1 MDSDGNSHSSSIM
14 KNIESG
20 IQVPTSPAII
30 LMPSD
35 TISSR
40 SSIQPSKKKSLAEN
54 QTELPY
60 VYNRKQS
67 PIKEIPIS
75 FLRHRLCVR
84 EQYYT
89 RLTLVSNLMSFLA
102 ILGIIL
108 MIIEN
113 ELTFARVNNED
124 TRISWFL
131 KLTITITTVI
141 LLALI
146 FYYHHLDMNLYS
158 FRNALEDWRVELTNS
173 KILLIIFEIS
183 ICAIHPMPRSYP
195 QTDPEKIN
203 STSIE
208 SDSSSPNSYSLS
220 YTAVDVGLV
229 FLRLY
234 LLGRSIMLHSHVVR
248 DISLR
253 SLGYLN
259 QVSIDF
265 FFLIKSFLE
274 QWPARCLITFCTVA
288 FFIGSWSL
296 RACGYTTMKEHLS
309 VPESMWLFIVTFTTV
324 GYGDLY
330 PSTYCGRGIATIVG
344 LIGLLSSAI
353 LIAILTQKLLLTR
366 EEKYVHTFVLNTR
379 LEKKRKNQAANVI
392 KFAIKVWYLK
402 RRNKS
407 TSIEYLLTQRKVF
420 RSIHHLQKIRQNQR
434 NLIDICVDLT
444 DLMTIHRDTSVQT
457 RETVG
462 QIVAI
467 KTDIKKIEEEL
478 KNINYCMNTL
488 QNTLNVLVDRTTK

>member
-67 PIKEIPIS
+67 PIKEISIS

-89 RLTLVSNLMSFLA
+89 RLALVSNLMSFLA
-102 ILGIIL
+102 IVGIIL

-141 LLALI
+141 LLVLI

-183 ICAIHPMPRSYP
+183 ICAIHPMPRS
-195 QTDPEKIN
+195 
-203 STSIE
+203 
-208 SDSSSPNSYSLS
+208 LS
-220 YTAVDVGLV
+220 
-229 FLRLY
+229 
-234 LLGRSIMLHSHVVR
+234 
-248 DISLR
+248 
-253 SLGYLN
+253 
-259 QVSIDF
+259 
-265 FFLIKSFLE
+265 
-274 QWPARCLITFCTVA
+274 
-288 FFIGSWSL
+288 
-296 RACGYTTMKEHLS
+296 
-309 VPESMWLFIVTFTTV
+309 
-324 GYGDLY
+324 
-330 PSTYCGRGIATIVG
+330 
-344 LIGLLSSAI
+344 
-353 LIAILTQKLLLTR
+353 
-366 EEKYVHTFVLNTR
+366 
-379 LEKKRKNQAANVI
+379 
-392 KFAIKVWYLK
+392 
-402 RRNKS
+402 
-407 TSIEYLLTQRKVF
+407 
-420 RSIHHLQKIRQNQR
+420 
-434 NLIDICVDLT
+434 
-444 DLMTIHRDTSVQT
+444 
-457 RETVG
+457 
-462 QIVAI
+462 
-467 KTDIKKIEEEL
+467 
-478 KNINYCMNTL
+478 
-488 QNTLNVLVDRTTK
+488 

>member
-14 KNIESG
+14 KNIGSG
-20 IQVPTSPAII
+20 IQVPTSPTII

-40 SSIQPSKKKSLAEN
+40 SSIQPSKKKSLAGN

-60 VYNRKQS
+60 VSHRKQA

-84 EQYYT
+84 EQYYA
-89 RLTLVSNLMSFLA
+89 RLALVSNLMSFLA
-102 ILGIIL
+102 IVGIIL

-131 KLTITITTVI
+131 KLTITLTTVI

-173 KILLIIFEIS
+173 KILLIILEIS

-208 SDSSSPNSYSLS
+208 SDSSPPNSYSLS
-220 YTAVDVGLV
+220 YTAVDVGLGLPM

-234 LLGRSIMLHSHVVR
+234 LLGRSIMLHSHVIR

-259 QVSIDF
+259 QVSVDF
-265 FFLIKSFLE
+265 FFLIKTFLE

-296 RACGYTTMKEHLS
+296 RACDYTTTKKHLS
-309 VPESMWLFIVTFTTV
+309 MPESMWLFIVTFTT
-324 GYGDLY
+324 
-330 PSTYCGRGIATIVG
+330 
-344 LIGLLSSAI
+344 IG
-353 LIAILTQKLLLTR
+353 
-366 EEKYVHTFVLNTR
+366 EFV
-379 LEKKRKNQAANVI
+379 
-392 KFAIKVWYLK
+392 
-402 RRNKS
+402 
-407 TSIEYLLTQRKVF
+407 
-420 RSIHHLQKIRQNQR
+420 
-434 NLIDICVDLT
+434 
-444 DLMTIHRDTSVQT
+444 
-457 RETVG
+457 
-462 QIVAI
+462 
-467 KTDIKKIEEEL
+467 
-478 KNINYCMNTL
+478 
-488 QNTLNVLVDRTTK
+488 